1 MSRPPLGLAIPF
13 FNEEAAAQSVIL
25 ELTNALREA
34 RVPHAIALVNNG
46 STDST
51 GKILN
56 RLASKDESLLV
67 LHLEENG
74 GYGGGIL
81 AGMRQLQTP
90 ILGWMWGDGQVAARV
105 GVEAYEALVSTGAE
119 LAKARRIQREDGGQ
133 RWAVSKAYNLAM
145 RALGSKLSD
154 ANGCPKL
161 FTREAWDAIDAR
173 STDWFLDPEVVL
185 KALEKGLVWTE
196 VDAVMQARA
205 SGVSKVHRDT
215 VVEFLKHLRAWRGGW
230 RP

>member
-13 FNEEAAAQSVIL
+13 FNEEAAAQVVIADL
-25 ELTNALREA
+25 KGALREA
-34 RVPHAIALVNNG
+34 RIPHAIALVNNG

-90 ILGWMWGDGQVAARV
+90 VVGWMWGDGQVEASV
-105 GVEAYEALVSTGAE
+105 VVDAYEALVRTGAE
-119 LAKARRIQREDGGQ
+119 LAKARRIQRNDGRQ
-133 RWAVSKAYNLAM
+133 RWAVSKAYNLVM

-161 FTREAWDAIDAR
+161 FTREAWETLDAR

-196 VDAVMQARA
+196 VDAVMRARA
-205 SGVSKVHRDT
+205 GGASKVHRET
-215 VVEFLKHLRAWRGGW
+215 VIEFLKHLRAWRDGW

>member
-1 MSRPPLGLAIPF
+1 MSRPRLGLAIPF
-13 FNEEAAAQSVIL
+13 FNEEEAAETVIT
-25 ELTNALREA
+25 ELREA
-34 RVPHAIALVNNG
+34 LRGARIPHAIALVNNG
-46 STDST
+46 SKDST

-56 RLASKDESLLV
+56 RLAARDESLLV

-90 ILGWMWGDGQVAARV
+90 IVGWMWGDGQVAARV
-105 GVEAYEALVSTGAE
+105 VVDTYEALVNTGAE
-119 LAKARRIQREDGGQ
+119 LAKAQRVQRDDGRQ
-133 RWAVSKAYNLAM
+133 RWAVSKAYNLVM
-145 RALGSKLSD
+145 RTMGSKLSD

-161 FTREAWDAIDAR
+161 FTRETWEALDAR

-196 VDAVMQARA
+196 VEAVMQARA
-205 SGVSKVHRDT
+205 GGASKVHRET
-215 VVEFLKHLRAWRGGW
+215 VVEFVKHLRDWRSGW

>member
-13 FNEEAAAQSVIL
+13 YNEEEAAERVISQLRQSL
-25 ELTNALREA
+25 KEA
-34 RVPHAIALVNNG
+34 RIPHAIALVNNG
-46 STDST
+46 SIDST

-56 RLASKDESLLV
+56 RLASKDETLLA
-67 LHLEENG
+67 LHLEENC

-90 ILGWMWGDGQVAARV
+90 ILGWMWGDGQVDA
-105 GVEAYEALVSTGAE
+105 GVVVDTYEALLKTGAE
-119 LAKARRIQREDGGQ
+119 LAKARRTQREDGKQ
-133 RWAVSKAYNLAM
+133 RWAVSQVYNLVM
-145 RALGSKLSD
+145 RTMGSKLSD

-161 FTREAWDAIDAR
+161 FTREAWEAIDAR

-205 SGVSKVHRDT
+205 GGASKVHRET
-215 VVEFLKHLRAWRGGW
+215 VVEFVKHLRAWRGGW